1 MKSDLIEYQMQ
12 FIEENKGVKADKPFH
27 VIKLGDPLL
36 CESATFFLG
45 QNSQI
50 KTALLAQGQKV
61 KAFFKLEIYQ
71 GRMGVRLVD
80 LVGL

>member
-1 MKSDLIEYQMQ
+1 MKNDLIEKEML
-12 FIEENKGVKADKPFH
+12 FVEENKGVKAEKPFH
-27 VIKLGDPLL
+27 VIKLGDPQL

-45 QNSQI
+45 QNSQV

-61 KAFFKLEIYQ
+61 KAFFKLDIYQ

-80 LVGL
+80 LIGL